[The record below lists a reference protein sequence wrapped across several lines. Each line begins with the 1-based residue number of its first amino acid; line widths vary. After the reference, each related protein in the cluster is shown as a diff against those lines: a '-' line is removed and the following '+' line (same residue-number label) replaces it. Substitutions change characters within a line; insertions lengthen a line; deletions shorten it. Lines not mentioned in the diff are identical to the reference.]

1 MKKWLIGIVIFIG
14 VIMGLIYFL
23 IPNIISFRS
32 TISFKANSQGV
43 FRFLLDDNS
52 WANWLQEKSGT
63 TGEKDTSS
71 DYYYNGYNYAI
82 GAKKTSSIFINVRN
96 AEAEAITILNLLP
109 LSTDST
115 GLSWDGVMNT
125 SYNPIKRIQVY
136 FRSQKL
142 KKDINSL
149 MEKMNSFLS
158 KPENVYGF
166 KIQEELVTDTTLVST
181 YAPSE
186 NYPSTDFI
194 YGLIDQLKNYI
205 VSQSAKETGAPML
218 NITITDS
225 VKYLT
230 RVAIPV
236 DKILKTSGS
245 IAYRWMLG
253 GGNIFV
259 CEVKGGPYSIDKA
272 TRQVQYYMSD
282 HQRATPAI
290 PFQSLITDRRNE
302 TDTSKWVTKIYYPV
316 I

>member
-1 MKKWLIGIVIFIG
+1 MKKWLIGVIIFV
-14 VIMGLIYFL
+14 VITTGLTYLL

-32 TISFKANSQGV
+32 TVSFKANSQGV
-43 FRFLLDDNS
+43 FRFLLDDNN
-52 WANWLQEKSGT
+52 WANWLQEKSGA
-63 TGEKDTSS
+63 TSERDIS
-71 DYYYNGYNYAI
+71 GAYYYNGYNYAI
-82 GAKKTSSIFINVRN
+82 GDKKTSSIFINVSK
-96 AEAEAITILNLLP
+96 AGTDAITILNLLP
-109 LSTDST
+109 LSPDST
-115 GLSWDGVMNT
+115 GLSWDGVMTT

-136 FRSQKL
+136 FKAQRL
-142 KKDINSL
+142 KKDINFL
-149 MEKMNSFLS
+149 MKKMNSFLS
-158 KPENVYGF
+158 KPEKVYGF

-181 YAPSE
+181 YGSSE

-236 DKILKTSGS
+236 DKILKPSGN
-245 IAYRWMLG
+245 IAYRWMLS

-259 CEVKGGPYSIDKA
+259 CEVKGGLYSIDKA

-282 HQRATPAI
+282 HQRAAPAI

-302 TDTSKWVTKIYYPV
+302 TDTSKWITKIYYPV